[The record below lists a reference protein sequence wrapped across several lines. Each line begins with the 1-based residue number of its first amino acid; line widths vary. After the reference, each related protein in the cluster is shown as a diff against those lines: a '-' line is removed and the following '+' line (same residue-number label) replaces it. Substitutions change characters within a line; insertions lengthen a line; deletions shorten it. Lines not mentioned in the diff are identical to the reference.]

1 MSKIS
6 KIILSHLMRWIL
18 LKWTKSVIQKVSRE
32 KKSEVQ
38 EGGHEGGW
46 QFREE
51 RSKSKRVVWCWL
63 LFVMKKGIV
72 LQSFFLSFW
81 RKSYWLLLGLKVLP
95 FLFIDAQESEPWASG
110 ACSINKIHVA
120 VVEDRPQVTAHAP
133 HPPLASLCRWTV

>member
-1 MSKIS
+1 M
-6 KIILSHLMRWIL
+6 
-18 LKWTKSVIQKVSRE
+18 SRE

-38 EGGHEGGW
+38 EVGHEGGW

-51 RSKSKRVVWCWL
+51 RSESKTVAWCWL

-72 LQSFFLSFW
+72 LQSFLLSFW

-110 ACSINKIHVA
+110 ARSINNIHVA